1 MQPNRGYI
9 VNSGAPTLTLPVKS
23 QFGDRIEIMYD
34 TGTGYIIAQ
43 NAGQSIKINNSSST
57 VGTGGSVASTN
68 YSNMISIVA
77 ALQTPSG
84 LRNLPQETLR

>member
-1 MQPNRGYI
+1 M
-9 VNSGAPTLTLPVKS
+9 PVKS

-68 YSNMISIVA
+68 YSNMISIVCSVA
-77 ALQTPSG
+77 NTKWFAESASG
-84 LRNLPQETLR
+84 NFKVV